1 MNLFLR
7 FLSGASRKI
16 TLSAGIRCV
25 GEGGKNETGVNP
37 VGTNPA
43 AIAWIAP
50 DVCAVDPNTAPP
62 PTTDEIDSRWVK
74 CNEIEN

>member
-43 AIAWIAP
+43 AIA
-50 DVCAVDPNTAPP
+50 
-62 PTTDEIDSRWVK
+62 
-74 CNEIEN
+74 